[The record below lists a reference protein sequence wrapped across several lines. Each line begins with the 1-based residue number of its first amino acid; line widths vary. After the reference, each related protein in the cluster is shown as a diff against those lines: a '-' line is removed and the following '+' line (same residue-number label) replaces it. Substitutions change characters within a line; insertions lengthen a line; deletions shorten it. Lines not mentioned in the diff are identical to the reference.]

1 MCLKKRVVLISMAA
15 PRLKFK
21 DGIFMPERLI
31 ILGTVTEK
39 FTYKIWILLIL
50 TRYVRYETFGSV

>member
-1 MCLKKRVVLISMAA
+1 MCLKKRVVLICMAA

-21 DGIFMPERLI
+21 DGCSMSERLI

-39 FTYKIWILLIL
+39 FANKRWILLIL